1 MKLSVVRI
9 LMMKKRIIIRLLYDL
24 VTSQPLAAGLHQI
37 CLRLLSCLL
46 TYHSITVAEIALVEQ
61 VKRLGQFQ
69 AQELVKIQ
77 VMINP

>member
-9 LMMKKRIIIRLLYDL
+9 LMIKKRIIIRLLYDL

-69 AQELVKIQ
+69 ELVKIQ

>member
-9 LMMKKRIIIRLLYDL
+9 LMMKKRIIIRLPYDL
-24 VTSQPLAAGLHQI
+24 VTSRPLAAGLHQI

-69 AQELVKIQ
+69 EIVKIQ